1 MKKKINPRAEL
12 ISFMRGFFVCPIIAF
27 LHYNNLIEK
36 IIYKNFNSSSFNI
49 IKNKVFIEKI
59 LDYLVSLGLLS
70 KHQNKFK
77 TTGLGKKIF
86 LRSGSFLLLHS
97 YKPFINN
104 LEKSLIKSKKI
115 SASCDRSQ
123 NVIGSGSTNNKKFFP
138 KAIELVK
145 NENIGLIADIGCG
158 DGNFLSQI
166 SKKFPSA
173 PIFAS
178 DLSKIAVN
186 AAKKRL
192 SKYLPKHKKF
202 FFVCDAANVKKW
214 SNEIKKI
221 KIKKNTKIL
230 ISVWYILHEISNH
243 NKNNI
248 IKFFKNIKR
257 YLPNSIVLI
266 GEITKMD
273 NKVLVENKHTS
284 IMPEFLFFHEL
295 SGQGV
300 LKYEDYGNI
309 LKKIPFK
316 LLKNIKFDVMKV
328 NKRKVPSAFI
338 WLLRNKKVI

>member
-1 MKKKINPRAEL
+1 MLMKNKTNPRAEL

-27 LHYNNLIEK
+27 FHYNNLIET
-36 IIYKNFNSSSFNI
+36 IIYKKFNSNSFKI
-49 IKNKVFIEKI
+49 IKNKIFFEKI
-59 LDYLVSLGLLS
+59 LDYLVSLGLLKKFQS
-70 KHQNKFK
+70 KF
-77 TTGLGKKIF
+77 TTTTLGKKIF

-115 SASCDRSQ
+115 SLKCDRSQ

-145 NENIGLIADIGCG
+145 NENIGLLADIGCG

-178 DLSKIAVN
+178 DLSKIAVK

-192 SKYLPKHKKF
+192 SQYLPKQKKK
-202 FFVCDAANVKKW
+202 FFVCDAADVKKW
-214 SNEIKKI
+214 SNELKKI
-221 KIKKNTKIL
+221 KIKKNSKIL

-257 YLPNSIVLI
+257 YLPNSIILI

-273 NKVLVENKHTS
+273 NKTLIDNKHTS

-300 LKYEDYGNI
+300 LKYKDYGDI
-309 LKKIPFK
+309 LKKIPFN
-316 LLKNIKFDVMKV
+316 LLKNIKFDVMRT
-328 NKRKVPSAFI
+328 NKKKVPSAFI
-338 WLLRNKKVI
+338 WLLRD